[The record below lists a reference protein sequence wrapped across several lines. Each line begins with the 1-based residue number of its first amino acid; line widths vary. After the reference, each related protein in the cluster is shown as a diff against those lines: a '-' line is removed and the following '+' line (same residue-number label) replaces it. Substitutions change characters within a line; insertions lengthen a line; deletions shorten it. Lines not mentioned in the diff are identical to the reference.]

1 MTGEEMAALVRAEL
15 GWPGQEPGT
24 GEAGRGGDGSRPAG
38 GAPEGAR
45 CEAGQATVTI
55 SVPPPR
61 WLAALGMVRDR
72 LGGDFFD
79 WLTAV
84 DDEEAGLAVVVHVY
98 SLAGRHHVFLRTLLD
113 GPSPRLPSATG
124 IYRGAD
130 WHERE
135 TWEMFGVAFDGHPGL
150 VPLLLPD
157 GFEGHPLRKD
167 FPLAARAAREWP
179 GAPEPGEQAG
189 RTRAAGAPGAGA
201 RAAGARGRARSAP
214 AAVPEG
220 WDTP

>member
-1 MTGEEMAALVRAEL
+1 MTGEEMAALVLAGL
-15 GWPGQEPGT
+15 GPAGQEPGT
-24 GEAGRGGDGSRPAG
+24 GAAGRAGAGSRWAG

-55 SVPPPR
+55 TVPPPQ
-61 WLAALGMVRDR
+61 WLPALTLVRDR

-84 DDEEAGLAVVVHVY
+84 DDEQAGLAVVVHVY
-98 SLAGRHHVFLRTLLD
+98 SLAGRHHVFLRTLLN

-167 FPLAARAAREWP
+167 FALAARAAREWP
-179 GAPEPGEQAG
+179 GAPEPGERAG
-189 RTRAAGAPGAGA
+189 GA
-201 RAAGARGRARSAP
+201 RGAGARGRSRSAP
-214 AAVPEG
+214 AGVPEG
-220 WDTP
+220 WDPP

>member
-1 MTGEEMAALVRAEL
+1 MTGEEMAALVRAGL
-15 GWPGQEPGT
+15 GRPGQQPGT
-24 GEAGRGGDGSRPAG
+24 GAAGREGDGSRSAG

-55 SVPPPR
+55 SVPAPQ
-61 WLAALGMVRDR
+61 WLAALALVRDR
-72 LGGDFFD
+72 LSCDFFD

-84 DDEEAGLAVVVHVY
+84 DDEQAGLAVVVHVY
-98 SLAGRHHVFLRTLLD
+98 SLAGRHHVFLRTLLN

-167 FPLAARAAREWP
+167 FALAARAAREWP

-189 RTRAAGAPGAGA
+189 GA
-201 RAAGARGRARSAP
+201 RAAGTRGAGARGRSRSAP
-214 AAVPEG
+214 AGVPEG
-220 WDTP
+220 WDPP